1 MRITAA
7 LILAFFSLHCGG
19 SPDDQTSYPSRPVAY
34 VVPWAAGGGTDTVS
48 RMMATVLQD
57 YLGRPVNVL
66 NRTGGGGVVGH
77 LALAQAQPDGY
88 TTGAITVELTMM
100 HHQGLTNLTYEE
112 YTPLALLVNNFAA
125 VSVRADAPWDT
136 LDDLLQDVRA
146 NPGRFR
152 ASGTS
157 RGGIWDLARI
167 GMLQEAGLSSSDLP
181 WIPSQGAAPAFQE
194 LLAEGVDVVTAA
206 LVEAGP
212 LLKAGQI
219 KVLGVMADERL
230 DAFPD
235 VPTLREQ
242 GFDWTMS
249 SWIGVGAPAGLPD
262 AVRNRLSSALED
274 AAKDAQYVEALER
287 AGFNPQ
293 FLTADEFESFIA
305 EQDSVN
311 GALLRAAGIS
321 S

>member
-7 LILAFFSLHCGG
+7 IILAFFSLHCGG
-19 SPDDQTSYPSRPVAY
+19 SPDDETSYPNRPVAY

-48 RMMATVLQD
+48 RMIATVLQD

-274 AAKDAQYVEALER
+274 AAEDAQYVEALER

-293 FLTADEFESFIA
+293 FLKADEFESFIA

-311 GALLRAAGIS
+311 GALLRAAGIAS
-321 S
+321 